1 MHSGLKTTQKVSYV
15 ALIRLFNFCFSP
27 VFRTLFFSQVFMVDE
42 EASFYYVNPHDA
54 SSFPLKTFL
63 KNKV

>member
-1 MHSGLKTTQKVSYV
+1 
-15 ALIRLFNFCFSP
+15 
-27 VFRTLFFSQVFMVDE
+27 MVDE

-63 KNKV
+63 KNKVLSTVFKQNIFFSSFRSDTFCFNEL